1 MIARTRAR
9 YEAGA
14 VGVAPVDCIAPRRPC
29 QPSGDWPGAGAGG
42 GNQRGEKSAAQWQRP
57 SGPKRFARWSSQA
70 FGESKGPMMSRGRS
84 GVEPGGWM

>member
-1 MIARTRAR
+1 MIARTRPM

-14 VGVAPVDCIAPRRPC
+14 GLIADAERIAPRRPC
-29 QPSGDWPGAGAGG
+29 QPSGDWPGADAGG

-70 FGESKGPMMSRGRS
+70 FGESNGPMMSRGRS